1 MQNNYH
7 KAHRVKITKDNPS
20 YLKLNVGNSTRWHGR
35 MVVVRCSLV
44 QLFCPLRTQRVFV
57 EFRED
62 HFNFCT
68 VAVSTLKL
76 GCLRVPQELRGE
88 GSSRPFR
95 ALGR

>member
-7 KAHRVKITKDNPS
+7 KAHCVKNNPS
-20 YLKLNVGNSTRWHGR
+20 YLKLNVGNSTRGNG
-35 MVVVRCSLV
+35 CSLV
-44 QLFCPLRTQRVFV
+44 QLFCPLRTQHVFV
-57 EFRED
+57 EFRKE

-76 GCLRVPQELRGE
+76 GCLRVSQKLRGE